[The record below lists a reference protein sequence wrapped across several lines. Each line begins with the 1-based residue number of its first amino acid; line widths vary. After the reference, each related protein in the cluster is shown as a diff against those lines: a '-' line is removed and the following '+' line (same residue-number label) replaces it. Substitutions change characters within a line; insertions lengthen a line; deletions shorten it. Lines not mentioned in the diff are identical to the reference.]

1 MLHIYE
7 VSLTLVEDLNPML
20 DRLQGRR
27 KGLHDQLE
35 RALSSVVLNI
45 AEGCG
50 QSGGHRRERYK
61 TALGSAREVLAIHDY
76 VTRRRMHARLSDD
89 GFDRL
94 GKVIGTLV
102 NLTR

>member
-1 MLHIYE
+1 MLDIYE
-7 VSLTLVEDLNPML
+7 TSLQLVDDLNPML
-20 DRLQGRR
+20 DKLARS
-27 KGLHDQLE
+27 KGLQDQLE

-61 TALGSAREVLAIHDY
+61 TALGSAREVRAIHDY
-76 VTRRRMHARLSDD
+76 VTRRRMCGALSDQAL
-89 GFDRL
+89 DRL
-94 GKVIGTLV
+94 AKITGTLV

>member
-7 VSLTLVEDLNPML
+7 TSLQLVDDLNPML
-20 DRLQGRR
+20 DKLARS
-27 KGLHDQLE
+27 KGLQDQLE

-61 TALGSAREVLAIHDY
+61 TALGSAREVRAIHDY
-76 VTRRRMHARLSDD
+76 VTRRRMCVELDELAL
-89 GFDRL
+89 DRL
-94 GKVIGTLV
+94 AKIIGTLV

>member
-7 VSLTLVEDLNPML
+7 TSLQLVDDLNPML
-20 DRLQGRR
+20 DKLEQRR
-27 KGLHDQLE
+27 KPLYDQLE

-61 TALGSAREVLAIHDY
+61 TALGSAREVRAIHDY
-76 VTRRRMHARLSDD
+76 VTRRRMCAALDASAL
-89 GFDRL
+89 DRL
-94 GKVIGTLV
+94 AKITGTLV
-102 NLTR
+102 NLAR